1 MRFLFLPGR
10 GHGFSVPRAGGPEGG
25 EGAERPGDARR
36 KGSEGRFDVVEALH
50 AAVFPQAQDAQGC
63 SPFCPGLSP
72 PGLSGRLELLPTNGR
87 TAHQRTPGTEAYVP
101 SA

>member
-1 MRFLFLPGR
+1 
-10 GHGFSVPRAGGPEGG
+10 V
-25 EGAERPGDARR
+25 
-36 KGSEGRFDVVEALH
+36 GRFDVVDALR
-50 AAVFPQAQDAQGC
+50 VVVLPQARDAQGC